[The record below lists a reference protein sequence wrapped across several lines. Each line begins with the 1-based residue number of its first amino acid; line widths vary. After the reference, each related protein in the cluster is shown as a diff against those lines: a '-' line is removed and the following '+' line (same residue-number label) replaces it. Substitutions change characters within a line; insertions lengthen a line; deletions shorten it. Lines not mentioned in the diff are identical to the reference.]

1 MARPLSASAPLI
13 TRALAPLL
21 IGAIL
26 PSFAVAIPL
35 ALPST
40 TAQQVVKQQSREIPA
55 ETLFS
60 LLVAETALNR
70 NQADVALINYYQQA
84 VKTRDPQVAQR
95 ATLLAQF
102 MQNNRVALDSAQIWA
117 EREPDNAEAHY
128 IATQQALLLNKPE
141 LALQHCDRLQQL
153 GAATLYTGIAAH
165 QNMRA
170 EPQLSKLRNHLSNL
184 QQQDNKN
191 TDLFMA
197 QALLSDAV
205 GDYQGGLKQLERAL
219 QLEPDNALPRL
230 LQVDFLHKAGQTDKA
245 LRKLGQ
251 LVAEDPNNEELRL
264 QYAQLLN
271 EQDLSKAREQFDV
284 LAEQKPLEPD
294 LLLARAQAN
303 YRLKDYLQ
311 AQDLFEQLLFLKKH
325 SSVANFYLAEIALM
339 QGRKLQAIEHYRRVQ
354 DGEELFPAAAR
365 GFDLL
370 LQENRRSEA
379 QQWLQELRTNNPE
392 QQVRLYLLEAD
403 AYSRHGDTARAL
415 AAMNEAIKQ
424 SPSRGELYYG
434 RAMLH
439 AQAGKREPAIADL
452 RLVLAREPLNSNA
465 LNSLGFLLS
474 ADEKQLK
481 EAEKLV
487 GQALAMQPDNP
498 AYLDSMGWVLFKQ
511 GRKEESLMRLRQ
523 AYKIVQDH
531 EIAAHLGEVLWS
543 MGEKDAAQGL
553 WRKALQAVPDSEPV
567 LSTKRRLQAQ
577 EKP

>member
-1 MARPLSASAPLI
+1 MARSLRLLGR
-13 TRALAPLL
+13 TVAPLL
-21 IGAIL
+21 ICSTLSSLCA
-26 PSFAVAIPL
+26 AIPL
-35 ALPST
+35 ALPAT
-40 TAQQVVKQQSREIPA
+40 TAQQMVKQQSREIPA
-55 ETLFS
+55 DTLFS

-102 MQNNRVALDSAQIWA
+102 MQNNRVALESAQIWA

-141 LALQHCDRLQQL
+141 LALVHCDRLQQL

-170 EPQLSKLRNHLSNL
+170 EPQLSKLRNHLTEL

-219 QLEPDNALPRL
+219 QLEPDNYLPRL

-251 LVAEDPNNEELRL
+251 LVAEDPSNQELRL

-271 EQDLSKAREQFDV
+271 EQDVTKAREQFDM
-284 LAEQKPLEPD
+284 LAENKPLEPD

-339 QGRKLQAIEHYRRVQ
+339 QGRSLQAIEHYRRVQ

-370 LQENRRSEA
+370 LKENRRTEA
-379 QQWLQELRTNNPE
+379 QLWLNELRENNPD
-392 QQVRLYLLEAD
+392 QSVRLFLLEAD
-403 AYSRHGDTARAL
+403 AYSRHNDPARAL

-424 SPSRGELYYG
+424 SPSRTELYYG
-434 RAMLH
+434 RAMLQ
-439 AQAGKREPAIADL
+439 AQMKNRQQAISDL

-465 LNSLGFLLS
+465 LNSLGFILS
-474 ADEKQLK
+474 DDDKQLK

-487 GQALAMQPDNP
+487 SQALAMQPDNP

-511 GRKEESLMRLRQ
+511 GKKAEALMRLRQ

-567 LSTKRRLQAQ
+567 LATKRRLQAADS
-577 EKP
+577 K